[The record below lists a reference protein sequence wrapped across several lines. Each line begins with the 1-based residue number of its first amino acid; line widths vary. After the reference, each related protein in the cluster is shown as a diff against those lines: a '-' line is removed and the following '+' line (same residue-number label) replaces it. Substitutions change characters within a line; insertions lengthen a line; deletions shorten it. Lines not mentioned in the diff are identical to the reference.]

1 MRVGQSV
8 RCYPGQMRDTPNFDL
23 ALGQIIREH
32 RELLGMSRKELAA
45 RIDGSESHIKAIE
58 SRKRNP
64 TITVLSCLPRHW
76 ASTRARCYLRSNK
89 DSPI

>member
-1 MRVGQSV
+1 
-8 RCYPGQMRDTPNFDL
+8 
-23 ALGQIIREH
+23 
-32 RELLGMSRKELAA
+32 MSRKELAA

-76 ASTRARCYLRSNK
+76 ASTQARCYLRSNK